1 VVDDSNLIGLIAGNG
16 RLPQLFAEAARQQG
30 LEVVAV
36 GHVGET
42 DPQLASKVRSLSW
55 VRLAQVDRIVRIL
68 RQAGVRRAVM
78 AGGISR
84 IRAFAEARPDIGA
97 IRVALRLRSF
107 RDDRLLRA
115 VADYFQ
121 KAGIEIVSPTDFLPK
136 LLVPAGHLAG
146 PALEV
151 GLQGDI
157 ALGIEVAQLLG
168 RADVGQ
174 TVIVKNGHVLA
185 MEAIEGTNETIR
197 RAGKLGGPGA
207 VVVKFSKPQQDPR
220 FDLPTVG
227 PATLEA
233 MEEVGAKVL
242 AVEAGRTVILDGEQ
256 VFGMAE
262 RQGVTIVGVVNP
274 QGAIDAGA
282 IGKGINATEEDPAC
296 PRA

>member
-1 VVDDSNLIGLIAGNG
+1 VVDDSKLIGLIAGNG
-16 RLPQLFAEAARQQG
+16 RLPHLFAEAARQQG

-36 GHVGET
+36 GHLGET
-42 DPQLASKVRSLSW
+42 DPQLGSRVRSLSW
-55 VRLAQVDRIVRIL
+55 VRLAQIDRIVRIL
-68 RQAGVRRAVM
+68 REAGVTRAVM

-84 IRAFAEARPDIGA
+84 IRAFTEARPDKGA
-97 IRVALRLRSF
+97 VRIALRLRSF
-107 RDDRLLRA
+107 RDDSLLRA

-121 KAGIEIVSPTDFLPK
+121 RAGVQIVSPTDFLTN

-146 PALEV
+146 PGLEA
-151 GLQGDI
+151 GQRKDI

-174 TVIVKNGHVLA
+174 TVVVKNGHVLA

-227 PATLEA
+227 PGTLEA
-233 MEEVGAKVL
+233 MEESGAKVL
-242 AVEAGRTVILDGEQ
+242 AVEAGRTLILEGEQ
-256 VFGMAE
+256 VYARAQ
-262 RQGVTIVGVVNP
+262 RQSVTLLGVVNS
-274 QGAIDAGA
+274 QRSIDSGTMGEGVSAEG
-282 IGKGINATEEDPAC
+282 DPAC
-296 PRA
+296 PLP